1 MRLWP
6 CVLLLLP
13 ALASAADPPQAEI
26 SNGRLRARLY
36 VPDAE
41 HGYYRATRF
50 DWSGVIASL
59 DSEKHSYFGQWF
71 ERYDPKLHDS
81 ITGPVES
88 FQAIGYETA
97 PVGGRFLR
105 IGVGWLAKPQEPRV
119 NDFRTY
125 EILDSGKWSV
135 RRGPDW
141 VEFTQEL
148 AGTYVYRKT
157 VRLVD
162 NRLILEHSLKN
173 TGTAALDTQVFNH
186 DFYML
191 DGQPTGPDI
200 VVRFPFEP
208 RPESE
213 WHGPQGEVRGKEI
226 VYREELA
233 KGVSVSGWLKGFSDR
248 VADHDFVIEN
258 RKTGARVRQVGDRPI
273 ARVNFWSIRT
283 TVCPEAYIRVH
294 AEPGKEESW
303 KITYTFE

>member
-1 MRLWP
+1 MRLWR
-6 CVLLLLP
+6 VGLLLLP
-13 ALASAADPPQAEI
+13 AAALAAGPPQIGI
-26 SNGRLRARLY
+26 SNGALRAELY
-36 VPDAE
+36 LPDAE
-41 HGYYRATRF
+41 QGYYRATRF

-71 ERYDPKLHDS
+71 DRYDPKLHDS

-97 PVGGRFLR
+97 QEGGRFLR
-105 IGVGWLAKPQEPRV
+105 IGVGWLAKPKEARV
-119 NDFRTY
+119 NDFHTY

-135 RRGPDW
+135 RSGPDW

-148 AGTYVYRKT
+148 PGAYIYRKT
-157 VRLVD
+157 VRLVK
-162 NRLILEHSLKN
+162 NQMVLEHNLKN
-173 TGTAALDTQVFNH
+173 TGAAALDTQVFNH

-200 VVRFPFEP
+200 LVRFPFEP
-208 RPESE
+208 QPESE

-226 VYREELA
+226 VYRDELP
-233 KGVSVSGWLKGFSDR
+233 KGASVYGWLKGFSGS
-248 VADHDFVIEN
+248 VADYDFTVED

-283 TVCPEAYIRVH
+283 TVCPEAYVHVH
-294 AEPGKEESW
+294 ADPGKEDTW